1 MLVVEQFI
9 QDLGILN
16 FIFDQTHFKKIVFSL
31 KMIKLVF
38 FNKIYRITYSNYLEL
53 ILQNIYF

>member
-53 ILQNIYF
+53 IL